1 MAENSIILGKKKFR
15 CAVQMLDIDQL
26 RFSTDNPRLC
36 CAFDE
41 NPDEPPSQSQ
51 IEDFLSQLDHVAQL
65 KISIERNG
73 GIIEPLYVKDGDF
86 VVLEGNSRL
95 AACRALHR
103 ENPDICQKLPCRVLP
118 ANIDDEAVFIL
129 LGQYHIIGRKD
140 WEPFEQA
147 HYLYQRHQKTG
158 MPIDDIASELGIS
171 YQKAQK
177 YLQTVDFM
185 LKHDDLNEKHFDC
198 YDSYLTNHA
207 IKKVRETELKLDQSI
222 VDAVKNEEIKT
233 RSDMRKLTE
242 TAKIAVEGDETAKQC
257 IRNIADGNQN
267 VRDAHA
273 QIENS
278 GKFDQVIK
286 KLRKF
291 NHDIADDDFQSQLTA
306 LDHTQEIIERIDK
319 IIAKL
324 SDLKHALEKVS
335 DPQP

>member
-1 MAENSIILGKKKFR
+1 MAENSIVLGKKKFH
-15 CAVQMLDIDQL
+15 CELQMLDIDQL
-26 RFSTDNPRLC
+26 NFSTDNPRIC
-36 CAFDE
+36 CAFDD
-41 NPDEPPSQSQ
+41 NPDSPVSQSQ
-51 IEDFLSQLDHVAQL
+51 IEDFLSQLEHVAQL

-86 VVLEGNSRL
+86 IVLEGNSRL

-103 ENPDICQKLPCRVLP
+103 ENPDICQKLPCRLLP
-118 ANIDDEAVFIL
+118 NDIDDEAVFIL

-147 HYLYQRHQKTG
+147 NYLYKRHQKTG
-158 MPIDDIASELGIS
+158 MPIDAIADELGIS
-171 YQKAQK
+171 AQKAQK

-207 IKKVRETELKLDQSI
+207 IKKVRQTELNLDQSV

-242 TAKIAVEGDETAKQC
+242 TAKVAVEGDETAKQC
-257 IRNIADGNQN
+257 IRDIADGNQN
-267 VRDAHA
+267 IRQAHA

-278 GKFDQVIK
+278 GKLDQVIK

-291 NHDIADDDFQSQLTA
+291 NHDIDTDDFQSQLTA
-306 LDHTQEIIERIDK
+306 LDHTQEIIDRIDK

-324 SDLKHALEKVS
+324 SALKLALENVS
-335 DPQP
+335 NPQD